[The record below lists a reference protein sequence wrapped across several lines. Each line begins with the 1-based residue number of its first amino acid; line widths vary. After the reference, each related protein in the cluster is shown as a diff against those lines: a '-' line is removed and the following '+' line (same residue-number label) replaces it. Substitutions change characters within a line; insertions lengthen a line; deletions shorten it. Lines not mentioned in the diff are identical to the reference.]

1 MQFVGFRIRNYKV
14 IHDTGYVKV
23 DPRVTT
29 FVGKNESGKTSIFT
43 ALWKSLNVA
52 DVSFDRLYDY
62 PRGLYS
68 RDRFQPREVALLEF
82 RLSDEDV
89 EGLLAELPRKPAQTP
104 RFVTCTASY
113 DGEHGVRTQL
123 AFSPKLA
130 APPFSTRAHDAL
142 AAAATIAHADA
153 EAPEEVRHAHAAVQ
167 DAADRGLLETEGVAE
182 LGAFLE
188 AIDRW
193 LETNPARAGAVT
205 EQRARLADFLAEAAE
220 SDLEEEA
227 HAWARATLPRFIY
240 FSDYDRLEG
249 RIHLPSY
256 LNRRRNADPASRTQA
271 VLFEWSGLDPEEI
284 LSLSRRRDDEETD
297 DAFLRRREVR
307 DTLLDTAA
315 FTLSGDWA
323 TWWREKQHR
332 LHFTMEDEDLVLKV
346 SDLHNSFPVP
356 FEERSKG
363 FQWFFSFYLVFLA
376 ESKRTRGG
384 AILLLDEPGLH
395 LHPNLQSELIS
406 LFERI
411 ADDNQVLYSTHLPFL
426 IDANRMER
434 IRTVHL
440 TGAEPRTTRVSKEI
454 RPADHR
460 DTLSPL
466 QCALGPAAVQTLL
479 LGKRLVIVEGVTDFW
494 ILQALNHALQA
505 ADGVTLLHRDS
516 VLVPAGGRSRLIPL
530 VFVILAASGQHRAVV
545 LLNSSREGE
554 EEAARLRDV
563 FGDDVPLLMVG
574 DLLEQPGA
582 TVEDLVPREVYAEV
596 AQQGRLEVP
605 LSENEQAAPTNVEA
619 IAQLF
624 RRMGFGEFSRA
635 EQAKVALAL
644 TDRWNRDRSTIPEAT
659 MEHALLLA
667 EALNRSL
674 ELRIDVPKLP
684 ERIDDL
690 AG

>member
-23 DPRVTT
+23 APRVTT

-68 RDRFQPREVALLEF
+68 QDRSQPRDVALLEF
-82 RLSDEDV
+82 ELSDEDV
-89 EGLLAELPRKPAQTP
+89 ESLLAELPRPPAERPQ
-104 RFVTCTASY
+104 FVTCTASY
-113 DGEHGVRTQL
+113 DGEHGVRTHL
-123 AFSPKLA
+123 AFSPKLT
-130 APPFSTRAHDAL
+130 APLSSTRARDAL
-142 AAAATIAHADA
+142 AAAAAIAHADA
-153 EAPEEVRHAHAAVQ
+153 EAPEEVRNALAAVQ
-167 DAADRGLLETEGVAE
+167 GAADRGLLETEGIAE
-182 LGAFLE
+182 VGAFLE

-193 LETNPARAGAVT
+193 LETNPARAGTVT
-205 EQRARLADFLAEAAE
+205 EQRAHLADFLAEAAR

-227 HAWARATLPRFIY
+227 QAWARAALPRFIY

-284 LSLSRRRDDEETD
+284 LSLSRGREDGESD

-376 ESKRTRGG
+376 ESKRTHGG

-395 LHPNLQSELIS
+395 LHPHLQNELIS

-440 TGAEPRTTRVSKEI
+440 TGAEPRTTRVSNEI

-479 LGKRLVIVEGVTDFW
+479 LGKRPVIVEGVTDFW

-505 ADGVTLLHRDS
+505 EDGVTLLHRDA

-530 VFVILAASGQHRAVV
+530 AFVILAAPGQHRAVV
-545 LLNSSREGE
+545 LLNSSREGV

-563 FGDDVPLLMVG
+563 FGDDVPLLTVG

-582 TVEDLVPREVYAEV
+582 TVEDLVPREVYAQV

-605 LSENEQAAPTNVEA
+605 LSEDEQAAPTNVEA
-619 IAQLF
+619 VAQLF

-635 EQAKVALAL
+635 EQAKAALAL
-644 TDRWNRDRSTIPEAT
+644 TDRWNSDRSTIPEAT
-659 MEHALLLA
+659 KEHALLLA

-674 ELRIDVPKLP
+674 ELRTDVPRQSEP
-684 ERIDDL
+684 GDSA